1 MDELELVVFEAMVAE
16 LVLAFVGEVVAVLE
30 LVVSFWFSFRTCAL
44 RCCSANLA
52 FDVAYLRVVF
62 GLNSLLGGLSSSD
75 LGLVVV
81 VVMG

>member
-16 LVLAFVGEVVAVLE
+16 LV

-52 FDVAYLRVVF
+52 FVF
-62 GLNSLLGGLSSSD
+62 VHGLNSLLGALSSAD
-75 LGLVVV
+75 L
-81 VVMG
+81 